1 MALAFRER
9 TIDDFKG
16 KLVGGGVRPNLF
28 EVELAWPDGYG
39 LVQDGVDRDSRFLVK
54 AASLPA
60 SQIQSI
66 EVPFRG
72 RILKIAGDRKFETWT
87 ITVIN
92 DQNFSIRQSMESW
105 MNNINNHEYDSGVV
119 DPNSYQTNFKVHQ
132 LGRGPKSGDGNI
144 PMLRSYEMRGCFPT
158 GIGAIDLS
166 YDNQDQIQEYQ
177 VEFQVQWWQP
187 VSTSGESLLTT
198 KGTARYTT
206 NQVAT

>member
-105 MNNINNHEYDSGVV
+105 MNNINNHEYDS
-119 DPNSYQTNFKVHQ
+119 F
-132 LGRGPKSGDGNI
+132 
-144 PMLRSYEMRGCFPT
+144 
-158 GIGAIDLS
+158 
-166 YDNQDQIQEYQ
+166 
-177 VEFQVQWWQP
+177 
-187 VSTSGESLLTT
+187 
-198 KGTARYTT
+198 
-206 NQVAT
+206 